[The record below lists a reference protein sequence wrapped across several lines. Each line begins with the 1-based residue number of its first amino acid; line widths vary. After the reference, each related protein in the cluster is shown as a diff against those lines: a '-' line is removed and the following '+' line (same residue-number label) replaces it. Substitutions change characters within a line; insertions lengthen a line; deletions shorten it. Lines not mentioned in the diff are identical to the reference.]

1 MDRCHLDRADGPRG
15 TRHSMETTSERFNI
29 SCIRLSDL
37 IWCAASQLP
46 LVSTHDVPSKSDGE
60 GLVSGSWAYKGIRTD
75 WCYKSLVASAFSLVL
90 RSLLLH
96 LLLLVL
102 HGLDEQFVGLACLGP
117 EVLVLRQQQL
127 EVDSRLI
134 EEHTSDGRCETIA
147 ILVVDR
153 LVNVVT
159 DEVISFI
166 TLQIV
171 ELSHVHWR
179 ELHRGLLLRHLW
191 LLRWHHDLLLR
202 RLLTH
207 LLLRRLLAHLL
218 FRHAHLH
225 VLVLASH
232 LTIVVVLLV
241 LHLLVIVVFWVSSV
255 PVVAAHRLHAA
266 SAASWTATTSLESGT
281 TTVVLVAIVGV
292 VALSWTHETSL
303 HSRTALSRSVL
314 QLDHVDQLGDV
325 VDVLV
330 PDRVLSLVLRLPEVD
345 FQRLCLVGEKTDDL
359 IKELD
364 CLLGLLD
371 ALV

>member
-1 MDRCHLDRADGPRG
+1 
-15 TRHSMETTSERFNI
+15 
-29 SCIRLSDL
+29 
-37 IWCAASQLP
+37 
-46 LVSTHDVPSKSDGE
+46 VPSKSDGE

-134 EEHTSDGRCETIA
+134 EEHTSDGRCETIT

-171 ELSHVHWR
+171 ELRHVHWR

-241 LHLLVIVVFWVSSV
+241 LLHFLVIVVFWVSSLS
-255 PVVAAHRLHAA
+255 VVVTHLLHAA
-266 SAASWTATTSLESGT
+266 SAASLTATTSLESWT
-281 TTVVLVAIVGV
+281 TTVVLIAIVGV
-292 VALSWTHETSL
+292 VALSLTHETSL

-314 QLDHVDQLGDV
+314 QLDHVDQLGHV
-325 VDVLV
+325 VHVLV
-330 PDRVLSLVLRLPEVD
+330 PDRILSLVLRLPEVD